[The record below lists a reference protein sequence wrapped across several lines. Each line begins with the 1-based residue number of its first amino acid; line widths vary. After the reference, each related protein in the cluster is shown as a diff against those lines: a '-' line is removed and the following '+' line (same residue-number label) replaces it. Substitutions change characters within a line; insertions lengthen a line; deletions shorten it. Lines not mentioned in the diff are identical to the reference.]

1 MKMRTRFSALAA
13 MVVVLLLSGCEG
25 TDLLG
30 TPPADSTAAPAPS
43 ESADATP
50 APSPAESTAPQAPAV
65 TFSADEYTLGAGDQ
79 IRIIVFGSEDLSGE
93 FEVGPQGDIAYPLI
107 GQVQAGG
114 KTLRA
119 VEEEI
124 ANRLKPDYLK
134 DPRVNVEV
142 LNYRPF
148 FVLGEV
154 RRPGSYP
161 YQSGMTVVN
170 AVALAG
176 GFTYRAVEDEVL
188 ITRASDPSKQEMR
201 ADLNASVL
209 PGDTIEVQERFF

>member
-1 MKMRTRFSALAA
+1 MRMWLSG
-13 MVVVLLLSGCEG
+13 VVVLLAMAAWLGGCQESGMSDGPE
-25 TDLLG
+25 T
-30 TPPADSTAAPAPS
+30 TQTATAPAGDAAPGGP
-43 ESADATP
+43 
-50 APSPAESTAPQAPAV
+50 PQAPEV
-65 TFSADEYTLGAGDQ
+65 TFREDQYRLGSGDQ

-107 GQVQAGG
+107 GQIHAAG
-114 KTLRA
+114 KTLHE
-119 VEEEI
+119 VEQEI
-124 ANRLKPDYLK
+124 TNRLKPDYLK

-154 RRPGSYP
+154 RKPGSFP
-161 YQSGMTVVN
+161 YQSGMTVQK

-188 ITRASDPSKQEMR
+188 ITRATDPSRQKLR
-201 ADLNASVL
+201 APMTATVL
-209 PGDTIEVQERFF
+209 PGDTIEVEERFF